1 MVCFR
6 IVIMYIIHINV
17 VCMYEYLHGDDPV
30 SCCLQQ
36 SVHDGTTEFILV
48 KCLAVHIFHLF
59 AVTFTQ
65 GGIKPCGDRLSL
77 ASLADDQY
85 LRIVLI

>member
-1 MVCFR
+1 MD
-6 IVIMYIIHINV
+6 I
-17 VCMYEYLHGDDPV
+17 EYLHGNDSV
-30 SCCLQQ
+30 TSCLQQ
-36 SVHDGTTEFILV
+36 PVHNGTTEFVLV
-48 KCLAVHIFHLF
+48 KCFAVHIFHLF

-85 LRIVLI
+85 MRIVLI